1 MLVVALLLVLFSNY
15 MEDRLRDGKSVL
27 RVDCRRVTI
36 QQQQQGGTEAL
47 INERSRLLLPE
58 RRASRVCC
66 TVNFSWFGTFC

>member
-36 QQQQQGGTEAL
+36 HQQQQGGIEAL

-58 RRASRVCC
+58 RQASRVC
-66 TVNFSWFGTFC
+66 TVNFSWVGTFC